1 MIKQINKNMGIWK
14 LEIKL
19 GNRNFEKLFRDG
31 IWKMNK

>member
-1 MIKQINKNMGIWK
+1 MRIWEFWK

>member
-1 MIKQINKNMGIWK
+1 MIKQINENMRI